1 MRDDG
6 SGRRIG
12 GGFRAGTGLSLERCR
27 IRVEP
32 EAELAA
38 ALRYERRE
46 PIGKRLA
53 TDGPT

>member
-12 GGFRAGTGLSLERCR
+12 GGFRAGTGLPLERCR